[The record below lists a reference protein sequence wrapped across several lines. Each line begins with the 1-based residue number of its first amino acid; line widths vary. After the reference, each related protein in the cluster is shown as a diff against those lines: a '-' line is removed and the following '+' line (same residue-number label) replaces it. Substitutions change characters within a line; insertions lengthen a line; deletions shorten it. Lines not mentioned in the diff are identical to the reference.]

1 MKSCKY
7 VYKGNLYSEKELSEF
22 KLTLDEYYTPN
33 DNDLKQVEFL
43 VNNELKKQIPRQEF
57 NEKAFNDFVTKLN

>member
-7 VYKGNLYSEKELSEF
+7 IYKGGLYDEEDLSKF
-22 KLTLDEYYTPN
+22 KLNLDEYYTPN

-57 NEKAFNDFVTKLN
+57 NEKARL